1 MRTSSS
7 SIFTCRSSSPSLR
20 SSERLDASGS
30 ERGDLGKAQ
39 LARLSNFDRQEGAK
53 QTVGASRLARRSIS
67 NGWWGE
73 YSFDLSAALHMALL
87 SQHVLPG
94 RHALRIA
101 LQSSKVASSKARF
114 STESSV
120 ANTSQRWWTPFCSLS
135 RSRETRKQL
144 RSRQLSHNHPD
155 FLGLPASKVHQPRV
169 LRLESSEWP

>member
-1 MRTSSS
+1 MPQLVSQPTELRT
-7 SIFTCRSSSPSLR
+7 IGCVWLR
-20 SSERLDASGS
+20 T
-30 ERGDLGKAQ
+30 RGLGKSATRKTFE
-39 LARLSNFDRQEGAK
+39 LRPPRGRASVK